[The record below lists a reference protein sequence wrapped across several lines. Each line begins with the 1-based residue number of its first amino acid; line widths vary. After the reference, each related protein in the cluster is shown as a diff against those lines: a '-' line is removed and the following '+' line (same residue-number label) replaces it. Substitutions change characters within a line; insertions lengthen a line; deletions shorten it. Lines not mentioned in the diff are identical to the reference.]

1 MMEGREAEMKTL
13 ESFQERSSMAFQ
25 PAEQVVDHFRLW
37 GYLQAQL
44 DPLGQ
49 YLQPLAVP
57 ELEATGDVADK
68 ARRLYCGTVG
78 VEFMHIADPARR
90 RWIQEQFE
98 RDAPE
103 QKRQH
108 ILDLLIRA
116 DIFEQVLQSR
126 YPGTKRF
133 SLRRS
138 WPTCPFVCY

>member
-1 MMEGREAEMKTL
+1 MMEGREAEMKPL
-13 ESFQERSSMAFQ
+13 APSQDRSSMVFQ

-78 VEFMHIADPARR
+78 VEFIHIGDPPIRR
-90 RWIQEQFE
+90 GGQ
-98 RDAPE
+98 
-103 QKRQH
+103 
-108 ILDLLIRA
+108 
-116 DIFEQVLQSR
+116 
-126 YPGTKRF
+126 GTGE
-133 SLRRS
+133 
-138 WPTCPFVCY
+138 P